1 MSWDNIKEFFGSV
14 APAIGTALGGPAG
27 GAVPKNSFMLSHDI
41 ANS

>member
-27 GAVPKNSFMLSHDI
+27 VEVVIRNVVIDLTA
-41 ANS
+41 